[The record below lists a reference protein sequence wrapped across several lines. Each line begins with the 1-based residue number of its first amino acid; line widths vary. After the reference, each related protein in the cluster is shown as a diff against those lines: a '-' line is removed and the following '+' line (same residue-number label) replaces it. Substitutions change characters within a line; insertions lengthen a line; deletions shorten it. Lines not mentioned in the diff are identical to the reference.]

1 MVYDNTTKHISN
13 REYTRFEKSKMK
25 ALSLQAKISDG
36 IWIGDSSVVSDTT
49 FFQTF
54 DISAIISLDRG
65 IKSVEDIFDYVIP
78 GNELMDSEVPKV
90 LTKLNDICNTI
101 KELRE
106 NGRAVLIQCSD
117 GKNKSALVA
126 GYYLINRG
134 GMDAAKVVEFL
145 TGVYFTQA
153 QRAEEL
159 ADKVRLERLQHEE
172 QEATGEQGR
181 LMSKNVQHEPL
192 SEEDMKRQEARHSL
206 RALTNHSFRK
216 ILRTRKL
223 RICCVQLGLM

>member
-1 MVYDNTTKHISN
+1 
-13 REYTRFEKSKMK
+13 MK
-25 ALSLQAKISDG
+25 PASLQAKISDG
-36 IWIGDSSVVSDTT
+36 IWIGDSSIVNDTT

-78 GNELMDSEVPKV
+78 GTELMDSEVPKV
-90 LTKLNDICNTI
+90 LTKLNDICDTI

-106 NGRAVLIQCSD
+106 NGRAVLIQCAD

-126 GYYLINRG
+126 GYYLISRG

-145 TGVYFTQA
+145 IGMYFTPA
-153 QRAEEL
+153 QRAEEV
-159 ADKVRLERLQHEE
+159 ADKVRLERIQREE

-181 LMSKNVQHEPL
+181 LMSKQVQHEPL
-192 SEEDMKRQEARHSL
+192 SEEDMKRQEVRNNL
-206 RALTNHSFRK
+206 RALTNRSFQK
-216 ILRTRKL
+216 ILRACRK
-223 RICCVQLGLM
+223 